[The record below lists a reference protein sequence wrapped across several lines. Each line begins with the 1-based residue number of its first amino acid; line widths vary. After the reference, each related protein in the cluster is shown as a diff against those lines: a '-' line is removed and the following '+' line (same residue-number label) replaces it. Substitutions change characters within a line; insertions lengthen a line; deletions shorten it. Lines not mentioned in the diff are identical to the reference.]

1 MPLFTSIMVLMDV
14 SCLTLPFF
22 AFAFALIFLL
32 VLDLKIDAPPPLSSP
47 HALRYTTLRCAPLI
61 CLSFSLP
68 ARPTRS
74 SR

>member
-1 MPLFTSIMVLMDV
+1 MPLFISIMVLMDV
-14 SCLTLPFF
+14 SRLALPF
-22 AFAFALIFLL
+22 FAFALIFLL
-32 VLDLKIDAPPPLSSP
+32 VLDLKIDAPPPLPSP